1 MGKGQRP
8 LRAGLGEGTLP
19 GRSWRPYVRGSSARR
34 SSPQMRLLAAVL
46 LALLA
51 VSQAEEGARLLAS
64 KSLLN
69 RYAVEGRDLTLQYNL
84 YNVGSSAA
92 LDVELSDD
100 SFPPEDFG
108 IVSGMLNV
116 KWDRIAPAS
125 NVSHT
130 VVLRP
135 LKAGYFNFT
144 SATVTYLAQEDGP
157 VVVGF
162 TSAPGQ
168 GGILAQ
174 REFDRRFS
182 PHFVSSAASLSPPAP
197 PGGGRPL
204 VLRRFVQF
212 VAAPQTCVVGSDPA
226 SRLPFFSTQ
235 PPVESRPGVLGLF
248 GGFKEC
254 LRFREPQG
262 AGRLSVNNHAPGSVL
277 GEDSEQVSGEKGR
290 TPGRRRGVGAPA
302 ESQGGLSGGGGI
314 RPARGGGEGQASWAG
329 GVARRGEEGLA
340 GGFAGLECRRSGR
353 GAEVGAGGVG
363 LEVCAGLGV
372 VSLRC
377 SGREKRLL
385 GLGQV
390 RRGLGL
396 RHLEGMVALQA
407 DGAFRLS
414 LCCTCG
420 REPLTPSSPPEP
432 GLRCPPQ
439 LDWAAFGVMT
449 LPSIGVP
456 LLLWYS
462 SKRKYD
468 TPKTKKN

>member
-1 MGKGQRP
+1 MCLSQTEGRP
-8 LRAGLGEGTLP
+8 GGEGASFFPLEKAIRRELCRP
-19 GRSWRPYVRGSSARR
+19 RDQMGRNVSSSQGKRE
-34 SSPQMRLLAAVL
+34 MKLLI
-46 LALLA
+46 LA
-51 VSQAEEGARLLAS
+51 VFALFYVVRCEEGARLLAS

-69 RYAVEGRDLTLQYNL
+69 RYAVEGKDLTLQYNI

-144 SATVTYLAQEDGP
+144 SATITYLVQEGGQ

-182 PHFVSSAASLSPPAP
+182 PHF
-197 PGGGRPL
+197 
-204 VLRRFVQF
+204 
-212 VAAPQTCVVGSDPA
+212 
-226 SRLPFFSTQ
+226 
-235 PPVESRPGVLGLF
+235 
-248 GGFKEC
+248 
-254 LRFREPQG
+254 
-262 AGRLSVNNHAPGSVL
+262 
-277 GEDSEQVSGEKGR
+277 
-290 TPGRRRGVGAPA
+290 
-302 ESQGGLSGGGGI
+302 
-314 RPARGGGEGQASWAG
+314 
-329 GVARRGEEGLA
+329 
-340 GGFAGLECRRSGR
+340 
-353 GAEVGAGGVG
+353 
-363 LEVCAGLGV
+363 
-372 VSLRC
+372 
-377 SGREKRLL
+377 
-385 GLGQV
+385 
-390 RRGLGL
+390 
-396 RHLEGMVALQA
+396 
-407 DGAFRLS
+407 
-414 LCCTCG
+414 
-420 REPLTPSSPPEP
+420 
-432 GLRCPPQ
+432 

-449 LPSIGVP
+449 LPSIGIP